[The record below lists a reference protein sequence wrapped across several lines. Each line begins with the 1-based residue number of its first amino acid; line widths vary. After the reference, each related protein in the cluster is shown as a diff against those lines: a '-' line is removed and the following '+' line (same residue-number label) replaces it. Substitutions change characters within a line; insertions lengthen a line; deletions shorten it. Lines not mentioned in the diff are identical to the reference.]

1 MSLFDR
7 VRREIPSGTVLK
19 TPVQKV
25 EFRIE
30 YEEDKVVLFKDAKRK
45 PFSKTPKI
53 CWDGIPDFLEKQGQK
68 TEGWVKIGDVY
79 GTPEEGTLQHYLDDF
94 HSQGK
99 THSTEAGKV
108 ASILLHLQV
117 AKVDP
122 TRPSKIRWL

>member
-53 CWDGIPDFLEKQGQK
+53 MVGSP
-68 TEGWVKIGDVY
+68 EGLY
-79 GTPEEGTLQHYLDDF
+79 P
-94 HSQGK
+94 
-99 THSTEAGKV
+99 
-108 ASILLHLQV
+108 LLRR
-117 AKVDP
+117 A
-122 TRPSKIRWL
+122 R